1 MSTLYDEYL
10 QSHKEGVRKA
20 YYWIEDNLPEIFPG
34 DEHDYEWQ
42 ICYMHDNS
50 KDKPSEYNAYDAYF
64 YGGNRSAKVVEEFNK
79 AWLLHIHRNPHHW
92 QFWVLINDDPESG
105 EIILDMDYSC
115 IIEMIC
121 DWWSFSWRS
130 GKLDEIFNWYEQHK
144 DYMKLSAK
152 TRETVE
158 GILEK
163 IKVKLNEIVDVVNG
177 VGNPNIIMPGELR
190 NILDRL
196 SDAEED

>member
-10 QSHKEGVRKA
+10 VSHKEGVRRA
-20 YYWIEDNLPEIFPG
+20 FQWIKDNIPEVLLG

-42 ICYMHDNS
+42 ICYMHDHS
-50 KDKPSEYNAYDAYF
+50 KNKPSEYEAYDAYF

-92 QFWVLINDDPESG
+92 QHWVLINDDPESG
-105 EIILDMDYSC
+105 EVILDMDYNY

-152 TRETVE
+152 TRDIVE
-158 GILEK
+158 SILQT
-163 IKVKLNEIVDVVNG
+163 IKAKLSGDDVMVIVKEVK
-177 VGNPNIIMPGELR
+177 
-190 NILDRL
+190 
-196 SDAEED
+196 ED